1 MGLSS
6 ISGGYL
12 EQPGIQM
19 SQIANPNLKWET
31 NYNMNIG
38 LDFGF
43 WDRLNFTIE
52 YYTRTTKN
60 LLGLSCIL
68 TTGFSSY
75 LMNIGEVKNKGMN

>member
-19 SQIANPNLKWET
+19 SQIVNPNLKWET

-43 WDRLNFTIE
+43 WDRPCNNDASWTARN
-52 YYTRTTKN
+52 YW
-60 LLGLSCIL
+60 LLPG
-68 TTGFSSY
+68 
-75 LMNIGEVKNKGMN
+75 NE